1 MLAYFP
7 VLLCLFLAPTQ
18 TPIFV
23 IKTVSP
29 SRILPTNDL
38 GRKKFTFT
46 LFISVPFFYIG
57 INSDSAGIC
66 STTSLHG
73 FRPLGKEIM
82 KLIKFHTSFIT
93 PCFLPFA
100 NLSKSSV
107 LQSTGKVHV
116 GAQTQRES
124 SGLLRNIAPLLTSL
138 YLSVIIQCMKE
149 TAAKPSEGI
158 PRCSVTKGP
167 VEKALEGEP
176 LGLDSLQGLPYPPLH
191 SQGSSASC
199 PHTVSFNA
207 SQINTFLLHINCT
220 VVECHTLESLVN
232 L

>member
-18 TPIFV
+18 SPIFV

-38 GRKKFTFT
+38 GRKKIYIY
-46 LFISVPFFYIG
+46 FIHISPFFFIYIG

-66 STTSLHG
+66 STTSLYR

-82 KLIKFHTSFIT
+82 KLIKFHISFIT

-107 LQSTGKVHV
+107 L
-116 GAQTQRES
+116 
-124 SGLLRNIAPLLTSL
+124 
-138 YLSVIIQCMKE
+138 
-149 TAAKPSEGI
+149 
-158 PRCSVTKGP
+158 
-167 VEKALEGEP
+167 
-176 LGLDSLQGLPYPPLH
+176 
-191 SQGSSASC
+191 
-199 PHTVSFNA
+199 
-207 SQINTFLLHINCT
+207 
-220 VVECHTLESLVN
+220 
-232 L
+232 